1 MAFHPLNGQPPSI
14 GPRPGQVGVVQ
25 WPIRRPEGVALG
37 SLLAA
42 AVLICCHWL
51 SKNWP
56 LANAEPT
63 AININDKLFL
73 LTYSWNIGQH
83 AAHSEYVNQRPT
95 QPLFSS
101 KSFDIQA
108 GTLYSRQHESVA
120 EQSKSA
126 ARPIP
131 PAPPPEEKT
140 QVMNG
145 FFLFLIRKKAD
156 PLADGMPMQSFITAV
171 GGASVEQWIGRRLN
185 LNVEAGG
192 SICKRLGLLGP
203 ARRGGLCGH
212 RSRD

>member
-25 WPIRRPEGVALG
+25 SPIRWPEGVALG

-73 LTYSWNIGQH
+73 LTYFWTIGQH

-95 QPLFSS
+95 QPLFFR

-108 GTLYSRQHESVA
+108 GTLYSREHQSVA
-120 EQSKSA
+120 EQSKA
-126 ARPIP
+126 VGIP
-131 PAPPPEEKT
+131 PAPPLEEKRP
-140 QVMNG
+140 VMNG
-145 FFLFLIRKKAD
+145 FLFLIGKSRPIGGRYAN
-156 PLADGMPMQSFITAV
+156 AIIHHGRRRRFRRAV
-171 GGASVEQWIGRRLN
+171 DWSAAEFECGSRRIHLQTSRAAGASAEGRPLWP
-185 LNVEAGG
+185 
-192 SICKRLGLLGP
+192 SIP
-203 ARRGGLCGH
+203 
-212 RSRD
+212 